1 MIIFVEFLSSL
12 IINVGAIAI
21 PFFSKYFNIIY
32 KYTGETPDYRV
43 DENSNIVQTILPGYN
58 WMDITVTQLF
68 WKNRI
73 EITAGGKNLFDLTT
87 LNFSNGG
94 GGGVH
99 AGSGTNIISW
109 GRTWFVKCK
118 INI

>member
-1 MIIFVEFLSSL
+1 M
-12 IINVGAIAI
+12 N
-21 PFFSKYFNIIY
+21 FNIIY
-32 KYTGETPDYRV
+32 KYTGETPDYRLN
-43 DENSNIVQTILPGYN
+43 DSGNLVQTILPSYS

-68 WKNRI
+68 WQNRI
-73 EITAGGKNLFDLTT
+73 EISAGGKNLFDVTS

-109 GRTWFVKCK
+109 GRTWFLKCK